1 MIRLLLVLIPLLA
14 FAPNAVKADDMVGTE
29 DIVKALTP
37 KPVKTRGLTLES
49 TTGPA
54 PVRPSIDLN
63 VEFEYDS
70 ATLTPAARRQLDAL
84 AGALRSDVL
93 LASRFEIAGH
103 TDARGTATYNQTL
116 SERRAQSVRSY
127 LAGQHGIDVVR
138 LTASG
143 WGFTRLKNSHDP
155 FAAENRR
162 VQISNL
168 GQ

>member
-1 MIRLLLVLIPLLA
+1 MIRLLLVLTTLLA
-14 FAPNAVKADDMVGTE
+14 FAPTGAKADDMVGTE

-37 KPVKTRGLTLES
+37 SPVKTRGLTLEA
-49 TTGPA
+49 TGTA
-54 PVRPSIDLN
+54 PTRPSIDLN